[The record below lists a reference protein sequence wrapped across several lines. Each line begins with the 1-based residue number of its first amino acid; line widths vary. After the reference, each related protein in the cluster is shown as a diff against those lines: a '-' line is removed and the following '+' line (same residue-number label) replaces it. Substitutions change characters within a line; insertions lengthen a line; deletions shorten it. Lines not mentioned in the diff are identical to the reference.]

1 MAPVVIIGSGLAG
14 YGVAREFR
22 KLDKTTP
29 LLIITADNGGAY
41 SKPMLS
47 NALTKG
53 KTAAT
58 LVTADADSMAQ
69 QLNAEIR
76 TVTRVSEIN
85 SVAHEIEI
93 GAERITYSKLVMA
106 LGADPF
112 QPLLQGNGANDVISV
127 NDLVDYDR
135 FRSAIDGKQNV
146 AILGGGLIG
155 CEFANDLGGNGFQVD
170 IIDRNPWPLGR
181 LLPEALGRQLQ
192 QGLESL
198 GARWHG
204 EETAT
209 TVEQSANGYSVTLES
224 GAQLE
229 VDVVLSA
236 IGLRPRT
243 ALAKQAGLTVERG
256 IVVDQYLQSSAED
269 IYALGDCAEVAGL
282 LLPFVAPLMRASR
295 ALAQTLAG
303 NATAVVYPAMPVML
317 KTPAY
322 PISVLPPPP
331 DVDGQWDI
339 HEEPEAIRA
348 LFHTPDGALRGF
360 ALGGMAATEGNK
372 LAQDIPGLLNSA

>member
-1 MAPVVIIGSGLAG
+1 MAPVIIIGSGMAG

-22 KLDKTTP
+22 KLDKTAP
-29 LLIITADNGGAY
+29 LLIITADSGNAY

-53 KTAAT
+53 KTAT
-58 LVTADADSMAQ
+58 SLVTANADSMAQ

-76 TVTRVSEIN
+76 TITQVSQIN
-85 SVAHEIEI
+85 STAHDIEI
-93 GAERITYSKLVMA
+93 AGERIPYAKLVMA

-112 QPLLQGNGANDVISV
+112 RPPLQGNGADDVISV
-127 NDLVDYDR
+127 NDLMDYDR
-135 FRSAIDGKQNV
+135 FRSAIDGKQKI

-155 CEFANDLGGNGFQVD
+155 CEFANDLADNGFQVE

-198 GARWHG
+198 DVHWHG
-204 EETAT
+204 EDTAT
-209 TVEQSANGYSVTLES
+209 TVERSANGYSLTLES
-224 GAQLE
+224 GAHVETDL
-229 VDVVLSA
+229 VLSA

-243 ALAKQAGLTVERG
+243 ALAKQTGLAVERG
-256 IVVDQYLQSSAED
+256 IVVDQYLQSSAND

-295 ALAQTLAG
+295 ALAQTLTG
-303 NATAVVYPAMPVML
+303 NTTAVVYPAMPVML
-317 KTPAY
+317 KTPVY

-331 DVDGQWDI
+331 GVDGQWEISD
-339 HEEPEAIRA
+339 ESGAMRA
-348 LFHTPDGALRGF
+348 LFLSPEGTLRGF
-360 ALGGMAATEGNK
+360 ALGGKAASEGNK
-372 LAQDIPGLLNSA
+372 LAQDIPGLLNSL